1 MPYKDKK
8 KQKEYMRNWKIK
20 NRDHYKQYQT
30 EWHKTHKDYKIEWYK
45 THKDYNNDYMHNYLQ
60 NDINNNKLKLIKKKE
75 YDKIRLDYEK
85 QNIVNN
91 IRRRQNPMDYKD
103 YYTEDE
109 YFY

>member
-30 EWHKTHKDYKIEWYK
+30 EWHKIHKNYYSDYY
-45 THKDYNNDYMHNYLQ
+45 YNDY
-60 NDINNNKLKLIKKKE
+60 INNKKLINKKQ
-75 YDKIRLDYEK
+75 YDKIKLDNEK
-85 QNIVNN
+85 QYIKEN

>member
-30 EWHKTHKDYKIEWYK
+30 EWHKTHNF
-45 THKDYNNDYMHNYLQ
+45 YNNYYMHNYLQ
-60 NDINNNKLKLIKKKE
+60 NEINNNKLKLIKKKE